1 MRVFLSVL
9 ILIFSFQSLSNAD
22 DISEFEI
29 EGISVGD
36 SLLDY
41 FSENQIKKES
51 WPWHKDD
58 DTFRMFSPT
67 KNYNYYEYV
76 MFSFLGEDKNYIIQE
91 VAGRK
96 NMNIEYCKKVQLE
109 FINDIEELI
118 PDSKKDNLT
127 TDEYRGDKSKKSKK
141 TYINFYSG
149 DGFIHIGC
157 YDFSEK
163 FSKEN
168 NYDDGI
174 NVSVGSKK
182 FLDFQRSGAF

>member
-1 MRVFLSVL
+1 MRVFIAVL
-9 ILIFSFQSLSNAD
+9 VLIFSLQTWTKAD
-22 DISEFEI
+22 DITDFEI
-29 EGISVGD
+29 EGISIGD

-41 FSENQIKKES
+41 FSENQIKKDS
-51 WPWHKDD
+51 WPWPKH
-58 DTFRMFSPT
+58 DTFRMFSPI
-67 KNYNYYEYV
+67 KNYKYYDYL
-76 MFSFLGEDKNYIIQE
+76 MFTFLGEDKNYIIQE

-96 NMNIEYCKKVQLE
+96 KMKIEDCKKLQLE
-109 FINDIEELI
+109 FIKDIEELI

-127 TDEYRGDKSKKSKK
+127 TDEYAGDKSKKSKK

-163 FSKEN
+163 FAKEN
-168 NYDDGI
+168 DWDDSI

-182 FLDFQRSGAF
+182 FLDFQISGAF